1 MLDFRILFNFYII
14 FYVKF
19 FYIFTFKFR
28 TIIIDFVLF
37 SPSLLSS
44 NQSHILQKCSF
55 FINFINIF
63 MFTNK
68 TCIIGSF
75 RFVKLWDRLLEKVN
89 FTRWFLVCQ
98 GRGWELVWPGE
109 QPDSYAKRFAWG
121 GLRLGANY
129 VWYFVLFFVTSIYNI
144 WKNARNSQNSETS

>member
-109 QPDSYAKRFAWG
+109 QPDNYAKRFAWG

-129 VWYFVLFFVTSIYNI
+129 VWYFVLFFVTSIYN
-144 WKNARNSQNSETS
+144 N